1 MQLLHAFNMGQYY
14 PASPPQ
20 KKFFFFNFLQDW
32 LYDIY

>member
-14 PASPPQ
+14 LTPPP
-20 KKFFFFNFLQDW
+20 KKNFNFLQDW

>member
-14 PASPPQ
+14 LTPPPQ
-20 KKFFFFNFLQDW
+20 KKNFNFLQDW